1 VRGRTGKA
9 GLRGK
14 RGTQGGLSFFF
25 YFSFYLYFEFSC
37 SFRNSIQTRFMGLNG
52 CTPEHN
58 HHAKIDGLA
67 WCNIS

>member
-25 YFSFYLYFEFSC
+25 IFLFIYILNLVVAFE
-37 SFRNSIQTRFMGLNG
+37 IQFK
-52 CTPEHN
+52 
-58 HHAKIDGLA
+58 HAS
-67 WCNIS
+67 WV